1 MKFNQPGKI
10 GNVSIKNRIVMA
22 PMISNL
28 ANPDGSINDNYIAYL
43 ERRAMGGVGMI
54 LTEYVYIDSLYSR
67 GSRNEAG
74 SYNFDFI
81 PKFRRLTDRIHL
93 HGSKVFIQLV
103 HAGGKALISGEGS
116 HRIAP
121 SSIDYGG
128 YRPDEMTPFDIDAVK
143 SSFVRAAQFAQL
155 ANFDGIELHG
165 AHGYLLQEFFSPALN
180 RRGDEYGGNFEG
192 RMRLAQEIINEIRD
206 KVTIPVGIRL
216 SLYEDDLNGYDAS
229 YGLMIASSLK
239 KIDYVHFSAG
249 RFAPPGSSASFYS
262 PKTHIFDRLPQKPNL
277 TTMVAGSV
285 TNLDDIEKVLQGSD
299 FVSIG
304 RGLLADPYLVK
315 KIEIDPQLVRP
326 CIRCNQACRDL
337 SYGEVRCT
345 VNPDTGFELHE
356 NKNDHFT
363 GDIVIAGAGI
373 KGLEAAITA
382 AKSGLHVTVYDRRE
396 KIGGQI
402 LDIFDE
408 FKKNEFKAL
417 LSYYDHM
424 INRLGIEFVPEKE
437 YGGDGLYCYP
447 DTVYPEIVPEGHIL
461 IDSNIYRYYDD
472 ALRLSENSR
481 VTMTERS
488 LLWLDRTRRGPY
500 RSIAMQRGVEF
511 VSEPDEKPDVSII
524 EKNQYDIRAAM
535 VSGRES
541 FRAFMERNRNDYL

>member
-1 MKFNQPGKI
+1 MKFNEPGNI

-28 ANPDGSINDNYIAYL
+28 ANPDGSINDSYIAYL
-43 ERRAMGGVGMI
+43 ERRAMGGAGMI

-103 HAGGKALISGEGS
+103 HAGGKALASGENR
-116 HRIAP
+116 RIAP
-121 SSIDYGG
+121 SSVDYGG
-128 YRPDEMTPFDIDAVK
+128 YRPDEMTQFDIDAVK

-180 RRGDEYGGNFEG
+180 RRDDEYGGNFEG
-192 RMRLAQEIINEIRD
+192 RMRLAQEIINEIKD

-229 YGLMIASSLK
+229 YGLMIARYLK

-262 PKTHIFDRLPQKPNL
+262 PKTHIFDRLPEKPDV
-277 TTMVAGSV
+277 TTIVAGSV
-285 TNLDDIEKVLQGSD
+285 TNVDDIEKVLSGSD

-304 RGLLADPYLVK
+304 RALLADPYLVK
-315 KIEIDPQLVRP
+315 KIEIDPHLVRP

-345 VNPDTGFELHE
+345 VNPDTGFELYE
-356 NKNDHFT
+356 NKRERLK

-382 AKSGLHVTVYDRRE
+382 AKSGLNVTIYDRRE

-402 LDIFDE
+402 LDIFDS
-408 FKKNEFKAL
+408 FKKNEFQAL
-417 LSYYDHM
+417 LSYYEHM
-424 INRLGIEFVPEKE
+424 IERLGIEFIPEKE
-437 YGGDGLYCYP
+437 YRGEGLYCYP
-447 DTVYPEIVPEGHIL
+447 DTVYPEIVPRDHIL

-472 ALRLSENSR
+472 ALRLSENIK

-500 RSIAMQRGVEF
+500 RSMAIQRGIEF
-511 VSEPDEKPDVSII
+511 VSEPDEKPDVGII
-524 EKNQYDIRAAM
+524 ERNQYDIRAAM

-541 FRAFMERNRNDYL
+541 FRVFMERNMNDYL